1 MTSTAERHSPHH
13 RWLPLSL
20 CLWLSLSVYYSL
32 LTNTARLLAEP
43 RATPENRVDTPPAA
57 LSEAPGTVRV
67 AASTAV
73 LQEEDQVL
81 AARRSAAVRLA
92 PRRAVTRTTP
102 ARRPLPGMKPGD
114 ERAMPSDVML
124 RLASSAGGLQYYS
137 RTVVLSCRGSSFVI
151 RIDEAGQ
158 CY

>member
-20 CLWLSLSVYYSL
+20 SGLCLSLSVHYSL

-57 LSEAPGTVRV
+57 LSEAPGTASVWV

-73 LQEEDQVL
+73 LLQGEAQVWVVQG
-81 AARRSAAVRLA
+81 SAAVLLA

-102 ARRPLPGMKPGD
+102 ARRPLPGKPGD
-114 ERAMPSDVML
+114 ERAIPSDVML
-124 RLASSAGGLQYYS
+124 RLPSSAGRG
-137 RTVVLSCRGSSFVI
+137 RAVLLADS
-151 RIDEAGQ
+151 EL
-158 CY
+158 

>member
-57 LSEAPGTVRV
+57 LSEAPGTASVWV

-73 LQEEDQVL
+73 LLQGEAHVWVVQG
-81 AARRSAAVRLA
+81 SAAVLLA

-102 ARRPLPGMKPGD
+102 ARRPLPGKPGD
-114 ERAMPSDVML
+114 ERAIPSPDVML
-124 RLASSAGGLQYYS
+124 RLEPSSAGRG
-137 RTVVLSCRGSSFVI
+137 RAVLLADS
-151 RIDEAGQ
+151 EL
-158 CY
+158 